1 MRRLKT
7 PAFLILLAGLVHISP
22 VLAQDQKNPI
32 DKQLDSCLNNPAASS
47 TVAQTQCIASAG
59 AAWDHELNETYQK
72 LLKSLDPASQ
82 TSLRAS
88 QRQWLAFRD
97 AERQFQVGPWS
108 ADQGSLAAVSLG
120 LVNVDILR
128 NRVLTLREYLGSAKR

>member
-7 PAFLILLAGLVHISP
+7 PAFWILLAGIVHIAP
-22 VLAQDQKNPI
+22 VLAQDQKDPI
-32 DKQLDSCLNNPAASS
+32 DKNLDDCLNNPAASS
-47 TVAQTQCIASAG
+47 TVGQTQCIASAG
-59 AAWDHELNETYQK
+59 AAWDRELNETYQR
-72 LLKSLDPASQ
+72 LLKSLDPSSQ

-97 AERQFQVGPWS
+97 AERKFQAGPWS
-108 ADQGSLAAVSLG
+108 RDQGSLAAVSVG

-128 NRVLTLREYLGSAKR
+128 NRVLTLRNYLGSGKR